1 MNRFVRFLASFSVA
15 GAVWAAPT
23 RITSLALSL
32 AMCLAACTSV
42 EYRPN
47 VQHQVAESGVR
58 VLYEYPNDL
67 TYKSL
72 GTIEA
77 YHYQPGLRAPTVTDV
92 MPKLKAKAAAIGG
105 NALIVRSHQVG
116 QFDRSIS
123 ITAEVL
129 TIESLGAK

>member
-1 MNRFVRFLASFSVA
+1 MPT
-15 GAVWAAPT
+15 PT
-23 RITSLALSL
+23 RITLALCV
-32 AMCLAACTSV
+32 AMCLVASTPAEC
-42 EYRPN
+42 RPN
-47 VQHQVAESGVR
+47 EKPAVTESGVR

-72 GTIEA
+72 GTIEV
-77 YHYQPGLRAPTVTDV
+77 YHYRPGLRAPRVTDA
-92 MPKLKAKAAAIGG
+92 MPKLKAKAAALGG

-129 TIESLGAK
+129 TIEISGAK